1 MILIDITSYV
11 DSNLYNYIRDA
22 DDLKPLMCQ
31 AIALSKVKVTLCE
44 HAPRLPASPS
54 LMFRFQ
60 TDSAETCFRV
70 VHARHLALKGLKQ
83 KRTLSDCFFGSFYH
97 WARFKSHCK

>member
-44 HAPRLPASPS
+44 HAPRLPAVS
-54 LMFRFQ
+54 
-60 TDSAETCFRV
+60 
-70 VHARHLALKGLKQ
+70 
-83 KRTLSDCFFGSFYH
+83 LSDRQCRNVFSCCACPSFGT
-97 WARFKSHCK
+97 